1 MFENDRKAFLP
12 ERFRIGSTLMLLR
25 FGSVFSTS
33 RDLDFPIRRE
43 TMNRLV
49 IVSLRISRILVLN
62 GMNSTEVVYGSK
74 LNGLRMHST
83 YTEGVKATLLVR
95 GIGVR
100 RGSVNYVGKIGI
112 YAFEYPLL
120 KRLVIL
126 GLMMLVSSN
135 DRLTLYLAL
144 E

>member
-1 MFENDRKAFLP
+1 MS
-12 ERFRIGSTLMLLR
+12 ST
-25 FGSVFSTS
+25 GV
-33 RDLDFPIRRE
+33 E
-43 TMNRLV
+43 
-49 IVSLRISRILVLN
+49 
-62 GMNSTEVVYGSK
+62 YGSK
-74 LNGLRMHST
+74 LNGLLIHTT
-83 YTEGVKATLLVR
+83 YTEGVKAILLVR
-95 GIGVR
+95 GVGVR

-135 DRLTLYLAL
+135 DRLSLYLAL